1 MPYYGSCG
9 WGVQFGIPQ
18 FQPKNFKGSSDPN
31 HFIIEI
37 NVGKSRIRYT
47 TTLYWVVL
55 NDVVIFYVFD
65 VNPWKSRNFSCL
77 ADNRL
82 AQRNLCENNIG
93 LIDDQFMLEDRERSC
108 RIPCRGEY
116 LNIDWT
122 EWSLCQPI
130 NCRSEAMVRSAK
142 RYRHKISFLPDKTFL
157 EPKIEIQQRDCV
169 TWSCFSYKQNRSG
182 CFR

>member
-1 MPYYGSCG
+1 MCQMESSELVPMCALL
-9 WGVQFGIPQ
+9 WILWM
-18 FQPKNFKGSSDPN
+18 GSS
-31 HFIIEI
+31 
-37 NVGKSRIRYT
+37 
-47 TTLYWVVL
+47 VL
-55 NDVVIFYVFD
+55 GFLNFNLKIDFHAFYA
-65 VNPWKSRNFSCL
+65 NPCKSRNFSCL

-122 EWSLCQPI
+122 DWSLCQPI

-142 RYRHKISFLPDKTFL
+142 RYRHKISFLPEKTFL

>member
-1 MPYYGSCG
+1 MGNSVQMKSSRLCLAIIYRVSNGKQLIGSHVCLIMDHVG
-9 WGVQFGIPQ
+9 GVFSFGIPQ
-18 FQPKNFKGSSDPN
+18 LQPKF
-31 HFIIEI
+31 F
-37 NVGKSRIRYT
+37 Y
-47 TTLYWVVL
+47 L
-55 NDVVIFYVFD
+55 NEFYM
-65 VNPWKSRNFSCL
+65 NPWKSRNFSCL

-122 EWSLCQPI
+122 GWSLCQPI

>member
-1 MPYYGSCG
+1 MPCDYIPCVKWKAANWFPCVPYYGSCG
-9 WGVQFGIPQ
+9 WGVQFWD
-18 FQPKNFKGSSDPN
+18 SSKFNLKIDF
-31 HFIIEI
+31 HA
-37 NVGKSRIRYT
+37 
-47 TTLYWVVL
+47 
-55 NDVVIFYVFD
+55 FYA
-65 VNPWKSRNFSCL
+65 NPCKSRNFSCL

-122 EWSLCQPI
+122 DWSLCQPI

-142 RYRHKISFLPDKTFL
+142 RYRHTISFLPEKTFL